1 MYPNQPH
8 QDLAEYYRLLET
20 TEKCHNQ
27 TQVNMDKS
35 KKQQTYRK
43 IQQKTA

>member
-1 MYPNQPH
+1 MYPSQSP
-8 QDLAEYYRLLET
+8 QDLAEYYRLLQT

-43 IQQKTA
+43 RQQKKA